1 MVRISAL
8 KHLPTGN
15 KRSAHKG
22 NTCGFTLIEVLIVLA
37 FAGILVVATLG
48 LVTPALESFHYS
60 QARNDLVLQ
69 GNFAMEQMIDAVT
82 KTRRLLLPLADNPTT
97 SQNESLRNLLAV
109 TLDPLIDRDQ
119 DGYADANNDRDF
131 FDSNGNFVRDVDELE
146 IIDEDIPPDNTND
159 GRPGII
165 YIDDDNDGTAD
176 EWWYFLDMYT
186 DNDED
191 GQLRE
196 DHIDGTD
203 NDGDG
208 SIDED
213 IPKDN
218 DTAGGDE
225 KTYDNDGDGLKS
237 EDWLDPVV
245 FYVSDDS
252 TKLLQ
257 RIPVV
262 NATDGTSFTEHVLAQ
277 ADSISLTVQRPTSM
291 PGERGV
297 LVDITLKLVQAKSGP
312 VLLQARIR
320 AGGGI

>member
-8 KHLPTGN
+8 RHLPAGN
-15 KRSAHKG
+15 ERSAHKG
-22 NTCGFTLIEVLIVLA
+22 NSCGFTLLEVLIVLA

-60 QARNDLVLQ
+60 QARNDLVMQ

-82 KTRRLLLPLADNPTT
+82 KTRRLLLPLADNPAT
-97 SQNESLRNLLAV
+97 SQDESRRNLLAV
-109 TLDPLIDRDQ
+109 TLDPQIDRDQ

-131 FDSNGNFVRDVDELE
+131 FDTNGNFIRDGDELE
-146 IIDEDIPPDNTND
+146 NIDEDIPPDNTND
-159 GRPGII
+159 GYPGII
-165 YIDDDNDGTAD
+165 YIDDDNDGETD
-176 EWWYFLDMYT
+176 EWWDNGDMYT

-191 GQLRE
+191 GQMRE

-203 NDGDG
+203 NDGDS

-213 IPKDN
+213 IPKEN
-218 DTAGGDE
+218 DQAGGDA

-245 FYVSDDS
+245 FYVSDDG
-252 TKLLQ
+252 TTLLQ

-262 NATDGTSFTEHVLAQ
+262 NSTDGASFTEHVLVQ
-277 ADSISLTVQRPTSM
+277 ADSISLTVHRPTSM

-297 LVDITLKLVQAKSGP
+297 LVDITLKLDQAKSGP
-312 VLLQARIR
+312 VLLQSLIR